1 MVHSGTRNTSHV
13 PQTQEFLL
21 LLINLHLLR
30 IQTQNHL
37 KLQRETKVV
46 RVVLLQELFLLY
58 LKEKMVMSRRYIYL
72 GKEVIVK
79 LKLMNEL

>member
-1 MVHSGTRNTSHV
+1 MVHSGTSDISRV

-37 KLQRETKVV
+37 HLQREMKVV
-46 RVVLLQELFLLY
+46 QVVLRQ
-58 LKEKMVMSRRYIYL
+58 K
-72 GKEVIVK
+72 
-79 LKLMNEL
+79 

>member
-1 MVHSGTRNTSHV
+1 MVHSGTRNILHA

-37 KLQRETKVV
+37 HLQREMKVV
-46 RVVLLQELFLLY
+46 QVVLLQE
-58 LKEKMVMSRRYIYL
+58 
-72 GKEVIVK
+72 
-79 LKLMNEL
+79 